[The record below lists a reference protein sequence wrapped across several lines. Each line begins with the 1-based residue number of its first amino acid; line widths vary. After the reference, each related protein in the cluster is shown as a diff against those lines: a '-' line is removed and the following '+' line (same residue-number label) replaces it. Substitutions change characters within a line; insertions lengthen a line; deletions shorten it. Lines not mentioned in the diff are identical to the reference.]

1 MAKPWL
7 IVCDEK
13 LGWNAERLAAA
24 VSACSSRLA
33 RCDQQERRP
42 VTVTVTV
49 TVTRFSGKL
58 EASDVA
64 LIIVFSGLE

>member
-1 MAKPWL
+1 VTVTVTV
-7 IVCDEK
+7 I
-13 LGWNAERLAAA
+13 
-24 VSACSSRLA
+24 
-33 RCDQQERRP
+33 